1 MLSILSLY
9 IIFKSYGNGGGG
21 SSSTAVPASEQSG
34 ATAVV
39 VVVVVPGQLIVNCQ
53 AVPGIG
59 AYTSTRADVGLAK
72 FLLNDVIPPPGLV
85 TLGYPSSG

>member
-1 MLSILSLY
+1 
-9 IIFKSYGNGGGG
+9 
-21 SSSTAVPASEQSG
+21 
-34 ATAVV
+34 VV
-39 VVVVVPGQLIVNCQ
+39 VVVVVVGHPIVNSQ